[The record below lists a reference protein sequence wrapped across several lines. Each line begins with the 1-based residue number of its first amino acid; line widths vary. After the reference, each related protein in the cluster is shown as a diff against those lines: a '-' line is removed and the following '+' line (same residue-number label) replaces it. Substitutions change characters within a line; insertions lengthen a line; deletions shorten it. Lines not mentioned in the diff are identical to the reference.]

1 VTHLWPVE
9 SAIGAVMQVADIHK
23 GKFTHDYQ
31 SAMSFL
37 VTDFTFLKGRDG
49 ELVVKE
55 VVAVESHS
63 NRFS

>member
-1 VTHLWPVE
+1 
-9 SAIGAVMQVADIHK
+9 MQVADIHK

-37 VTDFTFLKGRDG
+37 VTEFTFLKGRDG

-55 VVAVESHS
+55 VVAVDSHS